1 MKNRPIYY
9 KSLSADGMEVNG
21 RTVSGYL
28 AGFNS
33 KDSDKD
39 VTVRGTIS
47 VLTSDYAVAELN
59 DVWGVYAL
67 AAASQPSS

>member
-1 MKNRPIYY
+1 
-9 KSLSADGMEVNG
+9 
-21 RTVSGYL
+21 
-28 AGFNS
+28 
-33 KDSDKD
+33 